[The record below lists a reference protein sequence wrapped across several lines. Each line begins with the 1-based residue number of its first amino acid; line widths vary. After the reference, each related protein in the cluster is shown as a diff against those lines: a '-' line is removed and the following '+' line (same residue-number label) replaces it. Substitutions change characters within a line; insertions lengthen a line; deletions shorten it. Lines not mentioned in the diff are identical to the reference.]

1 MPSARRSASR
11 PLHSAHTR
19 PDHGRWGHAHC
30 TAIPSGNRRIP
41 NPISIRVSVP
51 VRVTAK
57 KRSCTLGRSLL
68 CRSLPCRSLP
78 CRCRGALCAA
88 HSMSFQLPARAQRAA
103 FRFTLLRG
111 RARRDLLCPASLSC
125 VAEPRAIIPPSA
137 FKGGCYRRETLRR
150 RRRLRP
156 PRRLRHLRYP
166 PYARRRDAAEPRRG
180 NG

>member
-1 MPSARRSASR
+1 MQAAGPCTISPSTMTVAHGARSSMPSARRSASR

-88 HSMSFQLPARAQRAA
+88 HAMSFQLPARAQRAA

-125 VAEPRAIIPPSA
+125 VAEPRAIIPPLA
-137 FKGGCYRRETLRR
+137 KAVL
-150 RRRLRP
+150 
-156 PRRLRHLRYP
+156 
-166 PYARRRDAAEPRRG
+166 RRRDAETACRLRIYRTR
-180 NG
+180 